1 MWSAIGLSITLTV
14 GYDNVEELFEGTHEM
29 NKHFADT
36 EFKDNIPVILALIG
50 IW

>member
-1 MWSAIGLSITLTV
+1 MWSAIGLSIALTV
-14 GYDNVEELFEGTHEM
+14 GYDNFEALLEGAHEM
-29 NKHFADT
+29 DKHFADT